1 MSLASVMA
9 AINKTYGQGTIAMAS
24 DAKSINVKR
33 LSTGIFALDVETGGG
48 LPQGRV
54 VSIHGP
60 ESSGKTTLAAKFAG
74 QVQKKP
80 KQNRVAWVDLEGAFD
95 REWFEKQGMDLDKT
109 ILVQPDAGA
118 KGLDIAEELLR
129 TGELGML
136 VVDSVSMVV
145 PDQEIEE
152 SIEHQGM
159 ALQARLINKFMR
171 KIGMAMQPGDLTGDG
186 NQCIVLLINQERATM
201 DKYHPI
207 TMPGGKG
214 KEYAASIIIGI
225 RRGDWIAEEGDAK
238 KFVGHEIHFK
248 TEKNKCSPPKKAGVF
263 DFYFSDCDPF
273 KAGAVDNEKSVI
285 LYGVEKFIIE
295 RAGSIYK
302 YKNQA
307 FKGKEEL
314 LEYFKAHPKEVEEL
328 KSRLIDV
335 TPRLSKEVEEKPK
348 AKSKLKFKMRI
359 KK

>member
-1 MSLASVMA
+1 
-9 AINKTYGQGTIAMAS
+9 MAS

-33 LSTGIFALDVETGGG
+33 LPTGIFALDVEIGGG
-48 LPQGRV
+48 LPQGRIV
-54 VSIHGP
+54 AIHGP
-60 ESSGKTTLAAKFAG
+60 ESSGKTTMAAKFAG

-80 KQNRVAWVDLEGAFD
+80 KQNKVAWIDLEGAFD
-95 REWFEKQGMDLDKT
+95 RDWFEKQGMDLDKT

-136 VVDSVSMVV
+136 VVDSVAMVV

-171 KIGMAMQPGDLTGDG
+171 KIGMALQPGDLTGEG
-186 NQCIVLLINQERATM
+186 NQCIVLLLNQERATM

-207 TMPGGKG
+207 VTPGGKG
-214 KEYAASIIIGI
+214 KEFAASIIIGI

-263 DFYFSDCDPF
+263 DFYFSACHPF
-273 KAGAVDNEKSVI
+273 EAGAVDNEKSI
-285 LYGVEKFIIE
+285 LLYGVEKFIIE
-295 RAGSIYK
+295 RSGSIYS
-302 YKNQA
+302 YKGQK

-314 LEYFKAHPKEVEEL
+314 LEYFKGHPKEVEDIKQQL
-328 KSRLIDV
+328 LQI
-335 TPRLSKEVEEKPK
+335 TPRLKEALDEPK
-348 AKSKLKFKMRI
+348 AKKKTAFKLRM